1 MVSTRPIN
9 KTPAHDALLKKAWEL
24 LVEHNGDI
32 RAIKMDT
39 VVKAAGLSS
48 GAFYNIWP
56 GGLQDFQQSLLE
68 YAIDEGHIAYL
79 DDLIA
84 DLAKVTPETMTLA
97 ELVRVF
103 SARDSQLIQADPAFR
118 VQVALWARHV
128 SDVRVAEVLG
138 ESYRCLN
145 EKYAKTYETVTQV
158 YGRRW
163 CPPWTPFRF
172 ATVVTAL
179 AEGLAIRRAVD
190 PHSVPQDIQ
199 RDQEGD
205 SPWDLFGITVAAILT
220 SATEKDTDADP
231 RYWSDMAELGTAPGV
246 GRART

>member
-1 MVSTRPIN
+1 MASSHSIN
-9 KTPAHDALLKKAWEL
+9 KTPAHDALLKAAWEL
-24 LVEHNGDI
+24 LVEHSGDM

-68 YAIDEGHIAYL
+68 YAIEEGHVAYL

-84 DLAKVTPETMTLA
+84 DLAKTTPDTMTLA

-103 SARDSQLIQADPAFR
+103 SARDAQLILAYPAFR
-118 VQVALWARHV
+118 VQVALWTRHA
-128 SDVRVAEVLG
+128 SDVRVAEILG
-138 ESYRCLN
+138 DSYRSLN
-145 EKYAKTYETVTQV
+145 ERYAQTYDAVARA

-163 CPPWTPFRF
+163 CPPWTPYRF

-190 PHSVPQDIQ
+190 PHSVPQDLQ
-199 RDQEGD
+199 PDQDGD
-205 SPWDLFGITVAAILT
+205 SPWDLFGITVASILT
-220 SATEKDTDADP
+220 SATEKDTDAEP
-231 RYWSDMAELGTAPGV
+231 GYWTDVAELE
-246 GRART
+246 R